1 MSDKTINYIGM
12 GLGILVTI
20 VIVCLSGMYGSSVL
34 SMGDRHT
41 YYDFLR
47 KFGGIYF
54 AREYTDMFRV
64 LLFGIG
70 FLFQFGCSDASNS
83 RFWRSADA
91 LSKFP
96 KSLPLLSFISLLIL
110 LKI

>member
-1 MSDKTINYIGM
+1 MEKVCMSDKTINYIGM

-20 VIVCLSGMYGSSVL
+20 VIVCLSGPESSVL

-47 KFGGIYF
+47 EFGGIYF

-70 FLFQFGCSDASNS
+70 FF
-83 RFWRSADA
+83 
-91 LSKFP
+91 
-96 KSLPLLSFISLLIL
+96 LSFKFRG
-110 LKI
+110 KIGKTVVGSIGNLHKKV

>member
-20 VIVCLSGMYGSSVL
+20 VIVCLSGPESSVL

-47 KFGGIYF
+47 EFGGIYF

-70 FLFQFGCSDASNS
+70 FF
-83 RFWRSADA
+83 
-91 LSKFP
+91 
-96 KSLPLLSFISLLIL
+96 LSFKFKE
-110 LKI
+110 KIGKTVVGCIGNLHKKV

>member
-20 VIVCLSGMYGSSVL
+20 VIVSLSGMYGSSVL

-47 KFGGIYF
+47 EFGGIYF
-54 AREYTDMFRV
+54 AREYTDMFKV

-70 FLFQFGCSDASNS
+70 FF
-83 RFWRSADA
+83 
-91 LSKFP
+91 
-96 KSLPLLSFISLLIL
+96 LSFKFRG
-110 LKI
+110 KIGKTVVGCIGNLHKKV

>member
-20 VIVCLSGMYGSSVL
+20 MILYLSGRYGSSVL
-34 SMGDRHT
+34 SMGDSHT

-47 KFGGIYF
+47 EFGGIYF
-54 AREYTDMFRV
+54 AREYTDLFRV

-70 FLFQFGCSDASNS
+70 FF
-83 RFWRSADA
+83 
-91 LSKFP
+91 
-96 KSLPLLSFISLLIL
+96 LSFKFRG
-110 LKI
+110 KIGKIVVGSIGNLHKKV